1 MNSRASQLSRRA
13 ILAAT
18 ASIAASDPA
27 LAAPPVLRGGH
38 QVASAIRRGT
48 PEDVGRIA
56 ELLVLDG
63 QRRMGLDPG
72 VWRMAR
78 DPRARIESAVRASV
92 DGDGRAR
99 ELWLLA
105 EAGGRMV
112 GVAHAMIVPVPPI
125 YDVRTGHPG
134 LLLDDCC
141 TTADAPPDTAEALL
155 EAMEAALHGL
165 GVATLIAS
173 CAVGDPWRTLYDRR
187 GYEAVTWYMGK
198 QGFEGRE
205 RPSDVRSAAVAD
217 VPDIVALSADHRRTL
232 ARLNPRFWTPHPEAD
247 VRFGT
252 WMRYSLTLRDRDM
265 MVAGPPGGVHGYVIA
280 QPVAPLLVPAVH
292 AFEDIGVIDDFY
304 DRDFADVAAISDR
317 SAVAADLLSAA
328 ESAFAR
334 RSFTAGLVV
343 CPAAWTS
350 KAALL
355 RRRGYHVVKQWM
367 LKA

>member
-1 MNSRASQLSRRA
+1 M
-13 ILAAT
+13 T
-18 ASIAASDPA
+18 D
-27 LAAPPVLRGGH
+27 
-38 QVASAIRRGT
+38 
-48 PEDVGRIA
+48 
-56 ELLVLDG
+56 LLVLDG
-63 QRRMGLDPG
+63 RRRMGLDPG
-72 VWRMAR
+72 VWRMAG
-78 DPRARIESAVRASV
+78 DPGARIESAVRASV
-92 DGDGRAR
+92 EGDARTR

-105 EAGGRMV
+105 ETGGRMV
-112 GVAHAMIVPVPPI
+112 GVAHAIIVPVPPI
-125 YDVRTGHPG
+125 YDVRTGPPG

-141 TTADAPPDTAEALL
+141 TTGDAPPGAAEALL
-155 EAMEAALHGL
+155 DATEAALRGS
-165 GVATLIAS
+165 GVASLIAS
-173 CAVGDPWRTLYDRR
+173 CAVGDPWRTLYERR

-198 QGFEGRE
+198 QGFESRE
-205 RPSDVRSAAVAD
+205 RPSDVRSAVVGD
-217 VPDIVALSADHRRTL
+217 IPDIVALSADHRKTL
-232 ARLNPRFWTPHPEAD
+232 ARLNPRFWTLNPEAD
-247 VRFGT
+247 ARFGT

-292 AFEDIGVIDDFY
+292 TFEDIGVIDDFY

-350 KAALL
+350 KASLL
-355 RRRGYHVVKQWM
+355 RRRGYRVVKQWM